1 MSYSVELEKLAKD
14 KQKAR
19 EIVKEILN
27 FGVNEQQKFQIIY
40 ELSLNLETV
49 GALKSINEVL
59 KLYRKTINK
68 DEETGDNNKVLK
80 PKLIID

>member
-19 EIVKEILN
+19 EIVKEILD
-27 FGVNEQQKFQIIY
+27 FGVNEQQKLQIIY
-40 ELSLNLETV
+40 ELSLNLETP
-49 GALKSINEVL
+49 GLLKSINEVL

-68 DEETGDNNKVLK
+68 EEETDDNKEVLK

>member
-19 EIVKEILN
+19 EVVKEILN
-27 FGVNEQQKFQIIY
+27 FGVNEQQKLQIIY
-40 ELSLNLETV
+40 ELSLTLETV

-68 DEETGDNNKVLK
+68 DEDTDNNKKVLIS
-80 PKLIID
+80 KLIID